1 MASMELRP
9 EELTA
14 LTAGARGGYYLIKR
28 WERERTTTSSRVAP
42 STQNTTPSFKLGSSL
57 VRVQLSTSQISR
69 VSSAPTS
76 SNTRNLGGSL
86 FLVEYKTIEGDRT
99 RTFEIK
105 EDAVASFKEF
115 NKLYR
120 IVTLSEEKTTTSKTV
135 LRDSQNPGA

>member
-1 MASMELRP
+1 MVSMELRP

-14 LTAGARGGYYLIKR
+14 LTAGARGGYSLIKR
-28 WERERTTTSSRVAP
+28 WERERTTTSSPVTP
-42 STQNTTPSFKLGSSL
+42 STQNITPSFKQALRPAL
-57 VRVQLSTSQISR
+57 EQPSTPQISR
-69 VSSAPTS
+69 ASSVPTS
-76 SNTRNLGGSL
+76 SNMQRLGGSL
-86 FLVEYKTIEGDRT
+86 FLVEYKTIEGDRA

-105 EDAVASFKEF
+105 EDAIASFKEF

>member
-1 MASMELRP
+1 M
-9 EELTA
+9 
-14 LTAGARGGYYLIKR
+14 
-28 WERERTTTSSRVAP
+28 
-42 STQNTTPSFKLGSSL
+42 
-57 VRVQLSTSQISR
+57 
-69 VSSAPTS
+69 
-76 SNTRNLGGSL
+76 